1 MHAPKAVIIGG
12 SMGGLFA
19 GNLLHRAG
27 WDVTLLE
34 KAESPLTSRGTG
46 IVTHP
51 GLREVMRLAGAHFE
65 NRLGIEIARRWA
77 FDAQG
82 RILSEINFPQNF
94 TSWSRLLQ
102 IMLEAF
108 PRERYHL
115 SSGVTRIEP
124 GDAQNAAQVHVHDGR
139 VLHADLVVAADGNR
153 SEIRRQLFQAPPMR
167 YAGYVAWRGLVNR
180 DALSPM
186 ACGWV
191 GENFAFSQIPGE
203 QIVGY
208 PVLGADHQNTVQIN
222 IVWYRQ
228 TSPEALRDILTDAQG
243 HHHPEGIAPHLLR
256 PEIRQQARQAA
267 HERLHPA
274 WAEIVDKSSE
284 LIVQTILDG
293 VTDSMNTQRVALLGD
308 AAFVARPHV
317 GQGVT
322 KAAGDALALV
332 QALQEMPS
340 DVPQALR
347 RYSQQR
353 VPVGH
358 KAVTMAQQMGAVIN
372 LPDPAMAQWAEHFAD
387 PYNLIAETAV
397 EIDGVSHT
405 TQNG

>member
-34 KAESPLTSRGTG
+34 KAASPLTSRGTG

-65 NRLGIEIARRWA
+65 NRLGIEISRRLA

-82 RILSEINFPQNF
+82 HILSEVQLPQNF
-94 TSWSRLLQ
+94 TSWSRLLN
-102 IMLEAF
+102 ILLEAF
-108 PRERYHL
+108 PSDRYHL
-115 SSGVTRIEP
+115 SSGAVRIED
-124 GDAQNAAQVHVHDGR
+124 GDSQQAAKVHLHDGR
-139 VLHADLVVAADGNR
+139 ILEADLVVAADGNR
-153 SEIRRQLFQAPPMR
+153 SEARRQIFKAPSMT
-167 YAGYVAWRGLVNR
+167 YAGYVGWRGLVHR
-180 DALSPM
+180 DALSTM
-186 ACGWV
+186 ALGWV
-191 GENFAFSQIPGE
+191 GQNFGFSQIPGE

-208 PVLGADHQNTVQIN
+208 PVLGADHQNTVHIN
-222 IVWYRQ
+222 IVWYRR

-243 HHHPEGIAPHLLR
+243 RHHPEGIPPQLLR
-256 PEIRQQARQAA
+256 PEVVQQARDAA
-267 HERLHPA
+267 HAHLHPV
-274 WAEIVDKSSE
+274 WAEIVDKAPE

-293 VTDSMNTQRVALLGD
+293 VTDTMGSQRVALLGD

-332 QALQEMPS
+332 QALAAS
-340 DVPQALR
+340 DNQVPAALAA
-347 RYSQQR
+347 YSQMR
-353 VPVGH
+353 VPIGY
-358 KAVTMAQQMGAVIN
+358 KAVTMAKQMGAVIN
-372 LPDPAMAQWAEHFAD
+372 LPAPDMAHWAMHFAD
-387 PYNLIAETAV
+387 PYDLITETAV

-405 TQNG
+405 NLV

>member
-34 KAESPLTSRGTG
+34 KAASPLTSRGTG

-65 NRLGIEIARRWA
+65 NRLGIEISRRLA

-82 RILSEINFPQNF
+82 HILSEVQLPQNF
-94 TSWSRLLQ
+94 TSWSRLLN
-102 IMLEAF
+102 ILLEAF
-108 PRERYHL
+108 PSDRYHL
-115 SSGVTRIEP
+115 SSGAVRIED
-124 GDAQNAAQVHVHDGR
+124 GDSQQAAKVHLHDGR
-139 VLHADLVVAADGNR
+139 ILEADLVVAADGNR
-153 SEIRRQLFQAPPMR
+153 SEARRQIFKAPPMS
-167 YAGYVAWRGLVNR
+167 YAGYVGWRGLVHR
-180 DALSPM
+180 DALSAM
-186 ACGWV
+186 ALDWV
-191 GENFAFSQIPGE
+191 GQNFGFSQIPGE

-208 PVLGADHQNTVQIN
+208 PVLGADHQNTVHIN
-222 IVWYRQ
+222 IVWYRR

-243 HHHPEGIAPHLLR
+243 RHHPEGIPPQLLR
-256 PEIRQQARQAA
+256 PEVVQQARDAA
-267 HERLHPA
+267 HAHLHPV
-274 WAEIVDKSSE
+274 WAEIVDKAPE

-293 VTDSMNTQRVALLGD
+293 VTDTMGSQRVALLGD

-332 QALQEMPS
+332 QALAAS
-340 DVPQALR
+340 DNQVPAALAA
-347 RYSQQR
+347 YSQMR
-353 VPVGH
+353 VPIGY
-358 KAVTMAQQMGAVIN
+358 KAVTMAKQMGAVIN
-372 LPDPAMAQWAEHFAD
+372 LPAPDMAQWAMHFAD
-387 PYNLIAETAV
+387 PYNLITETAV

-405 TQNG
+405 NLV

>member
-19 GNLLHRAG
+19 ANLLHRSG

-34 KAESPLTSRGTG
+34 KAASPLTSRGTG

-51 GLREVMRLAGAHFE
+51 GLREVMRRAGARFE
-65 NRLGIEIARRWA
+65 NRLGINISKRLA
-77 FDAQG
+77 FDANGQV
-82 RILSEINFPQNF
+82 LSEVEFPQNF
-94 TSWSRLLQ
+94 TSWSRLLT
-102 IMLEAF
+102 ILLDAF
-108 PRERYHL
+108 PASRYHL
-115 SSGVTRIEP
+115 SSGVVKIED
-124 GDAQNAAQVHVHDGR
+124 GDAQRQARVHVHDGR
-139 VLHADLVVAADGNR
+139 ILEADLVVAADGNR
-153 SEIRRQLFQAPPMR
+153 SETRRQLFHAPAMR

-180 DALSPM
+180 DRLTPEAD
-186 ACGWV
+186 AWV
-191 GENFAFSQIPGE
+191 GENFGFSQMPGE

-222 IVWYRQ
+222 FVWYRQ
-228 TSPEALRDILTDAQG
+228 TSPEGLRDILTDAQG
-243 HHHPEGIAPHLLR
+243 RYHPDGIPPQWLR
-256 PEIRQQARQAA
+256 PEVLAHAKQAA
-267 HERLHPA
+267 HDRLHPV
-274 WAEIVDKSSE
+274 WSELVDKAPE

-293 VTDSMNTQRVALLGD
+293 VTDTMATQRVALLGD

-332 QALQEMPS
+332 EALEKCG
-340 DVPQALR
+340 DNVPQALAD
-347 RYSQQR
+347 YSQQR

-358 KAVTMAQQMGAVIN
+358 RAVTMAQQMGAVIN
-372 LPDPAMAQWAEHFAD
+372 LPDPAMAQWAKHFAD

-397 EIDGVSHT
+397 EIDGMAHVRVS
-405 TQNG
+405 